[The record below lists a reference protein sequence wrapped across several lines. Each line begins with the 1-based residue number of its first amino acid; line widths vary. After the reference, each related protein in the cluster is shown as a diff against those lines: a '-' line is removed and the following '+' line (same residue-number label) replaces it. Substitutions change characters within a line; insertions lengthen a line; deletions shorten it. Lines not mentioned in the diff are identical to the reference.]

1 MSTALELAALPL
13 IAFSARVSRGELEV
27 LRADGG
33 MLELFTAG
41 QTAPTWL
48 NQAMHAN
55 ETAAFLAPPEG
66 ESRQLVR
73 LRDTRG
79 AWHWFNLRIGD
90 LDRHADALC
99 YTALLTD
106 ATEFKAM
113 EEVAQRYRDYTEI
126 TSDWYWETDAEH
138 RFSYFSREFEEVSG
152 VPSASVLG
160 KTRWD
165 GIGKERLGNI
175 DWEAHKQL
183 MFDQKPFRNFEY
195 PGRRADGRIFW
206 FRISGRPRYDD
217 GGKFLGYYGI
227 AADITTTRRIEE
239 RLQQSERL
247 ASIGQLAA
255 GVAHEI
261 NNPLSFIRSNVE
273 TLGEYLSSLLVLVDH
288 YAAVEATGPAH
299 ETLTALQAA
308 KEKADLDF
316 VRQDAP
322 ALLDECR
329 NGLERVRKIVADLRE
344 FSREGDT
351 DWSEVDIHTCL
362 ESAINL
368 VVGGLP
374 STIRLERRYAK
385 LPTLRCKPL
394 QLNQVFLA
402 LLRNAAL
409 AIGDHPGTITA
420 SSGQN
425 DQGEL
430 WFEIAD
436 TGVGIAPE
444 NLPRL
449 FEPFFTTRKVG
460 QGTGMGLSMCFGI
473 VADHGGRIEV
483 QSTPGAGASFR
494 VTLPQNTA
502 RKNC

>member
-1 MSTALELAALPL
+1 MSTALELTALPL
-13 IAFSARVSRGELEV
+13 IAFSARVSDDQLQV
-27 LRADGG
+27 LHAEGG
-33 MLELFTAG
+33 MLGLFAAG
-41 QTAPTWL
+41 QAAQSWL
-48 NQAMHAN
+48 SQAMHAD
-55 ETAAFLAPPEG
+55 ETSPFLAPPEG

-73 LRDTRG
+73 LRDLQG
-79 AWHWFNLRIGD
+79 AWHWFNLRISD
-90 LDRHADALC
+90 IQRDADALR

-160 KTRWD
+160 KTRWE
-165 GIGKERLGNI
+165 GFSKERLGNI
-175 DWEAHKQL
+175 DWEAHRQL
-183 MFDQKPFRNFEY
+183 MFDHQPFRNFEY
-195 PGRRADGRIFW
+195 PGHRADGRLFW
-206 FRISGRPRYDD
+206 FRISGRPRYDES
-217 GGKFLGYYGI
+217 GRFLGYYGI
-227 AADITTTRRIEE
+227 AADITATRRIEE

-261 NNPLSFIRSNVE
+261 NNPLGFIRSNVE
-273 TLGEYLSSLLVLVDH
+273 TLGEYLNTLLALVDQ
-288 YAAVEATGPAH
+288 YAAVDTPDPAPEA
-299 ETLTALQAA
+299 LRAA
-308 KEKADLDF
+308 REKADLDF
-316 VRQDAP
+316 VREDAP

-329 NGLERVRKIVADLRE
+329 DGLERVRKIVADLRD

-351 DWSEVDIHTCL
+351 DWSEVDVHTCL

-368 VVGGLP
+368 VAGGLP
-374 STIRLERRYAK
+374 STIQLERAYAE
-385 LPTLRCKPL
+385 LPKLRCRPL

-409 AIGDHPGTITA
+409 AIGDQPGAITA
-420 SSGQN
+420 RSGQN
-425 DQGEL
+425 DQGEP

-460 QGTGMGLSMCFGI
+460 EGTGMGLSMCFGI

-483 QSTPGAGASFR
+483 QSAPNAGSRFR
-494 VTLPQNTA
+494 VVLPQDPA

>member
-1 MSTALELAALPL
+1 MGG
-13 IAFSARVSRGELEV
+13 FSGFKGYGL
-27 LRADGG
+27 
-33 MLELFTAG
+33 
-41 QTAPTWL
+41 
-48 NQAMHAN
+48 
-55 ETAAFLAPPEG
+55 
-66 ESRQLVR
+66 
-73 LRDTRG
+73 
-79 AWHWFNLRIGD
+79 
-90 LDRHADALC
+90 
-99 YTALLTD
+99 ALLI
-106 ATEFKAM
+106 
-113 EEVAQRYRDYTEI
+113 QI
-126 TSDWYWETDAEH
+126 
-138 RFSYFSREFEEVSG
+138 
-152 VPSASVLG
+152 
-160 KTRWD
+160 
-165 GIGKERLGNI
+165 
-175 DWEAHKQL
+175 
-183 MFDQKPFRNFEY
+183 
-195 PGRRADGRIFW
+195 
-206 FRISGRPRYDD
+206 
-217 GGKFLGYYGI
+217 GYYGI